1 MIDLPDR
8 FRRLT
13 FRYMCSSPCFSLKFN
28 SVQLPAGHVPGAAY
42 AINESAY
49 SYLSLYGVHRPLF
62 NHFDSNWGVSWRYI
76 DRSCQ
81 SWKKTTAQL
90 TALSFHQQW
99 KRTAAVSMSIYIE
112 RESRTLGSTAWSF
125 VLVGCYTV
133 PVTDD
138 ERMKD
143 EQSTCWLC
151 WWRPVTSR
159 EYKASL
165 FSSPFKSLAIWRW
178 GFSRLIIS
186 ISARVRGGR
195 WGVYV

>member
-1 MIDLPDR
+1 MLDAAVMIDLPDR

-28 SVQLPAGHVPGAAY
+28 SVQLPAGHVPAAAY

-62 NHFDSNWGVSWRYI
+62 NHFRFKLGSQLTLY
-76 DRSCQ
+76 RSIVPIYE
-81 SWKKTTAQL
+81 KKTTAQL

-99 KRTAAVSMSIYIE
+99 KRTAAVSMSIE
-112 RESRTLGSTAWSF
+112 RKRESRTLGSTAWSF

-143 EQSTCWLC
+143 EQSTC
-151 WWRPVTSR
+151 
-159 EYKASL
+159 
-165 FSSPFKSLAIWRW
+165 
-178 GFSRLIIS
+178 
-186 ISARVRGGR
+186 
-195 WGVYV
+195 